1 MTRLLFL
8 AITFCFLA
16 LKTSGQEFNKAIN
29 KDSLLQANL
38 KDLPEDNKAELLKMY
53 NEGNKQTK
61 EFFLFM
67 FSMPRSSKKEM
78 IADIDS
84 NFDNINVLKTD
95 YLKLVPNNYIVSIE
109 FNPANKIAM
118 TKESIDLKM
127 EDTLNKQWNLEQEWN
142 LEYSS
147 KKLAHMLTRLG
158 WINTTLE
165 KIKKLLADAKCVSIE
180 NGIITTIGFA
190 RSGMGKYF
198 FKLFDS
204 DLTDE
209 QIKEYRNGCTYIF
222 YKKNI
227 VLEYGGGA
235 AGSQCFPD

>member
-1 MTRLLFL
+1 M
-8 AITFCFLA
+8 A